1 MAGGWR
7 GVCRHCGEC
16 ALFQRLRADRATFQK
31 VPALAALAPTQSE
44 PPFAITQLIVL
55 LAFLALGYWRWSGF
69 ARRLVLWLNSFCE
82 PLFEVFQDDRL
93 TGEDLARGGR
103 EIEPGGAIDLGK

>member
-7 GVCRHCGEC
+7 AAYVVTAVS
-16 ALFQRLRADRATFQK
+16 ALYFNVFMLIMQPSRSAGGIGADA
-31 VPALAALAPTQSE
+31 VG

-69 ARRLVLWLNSFCE
+69 AKRLVLWLNNFCE